1 MDPGPSSERRE
12 GGKDHL
18 VRVDDEGMGEHS
30 MNAGAQR
37 KDGVSMSGED
47 EWSVVLTWG

>member
-1 MDPGPSSERRE
+1 MDPGPASERRE

-47 EWSVVLTWG
+47 EGGVIVAGG